1 MSFADNIKDSL
12 PTAGVPATGYFQPA
26 ENIEPNAFDT
36 SGNQPQDAP
45 YNQFPIIGD
54 ASSNL
59 VGSVTTPYLPVA
71 LPAYIPTIYR
81 NIYDI
86 QNNLENVIPATDVS
100 NNRVYP
106 TTYAVKN
113 YVQSQLFG
121 SEVLDPSSSSTGI
134 LQPSTGLTNSLVLS
148 ADALTNTNNFTTVA
162 YDSGDYN
169 VTSYTIE
176 SVDQSR
182 NGAQKNIIC
191 VSSLATE
198 NGNQVIMQISAGV
211 PLVTATPDSTSGNP
225 CFVVSGNFYRYYQF
239 VGAADS
245 LTLIQYN
252 DGTDPSRFFVIGQ
265 YGGNFS
271 NTLFAVD
278 SNGKASGITNLYTV

>member
-1 MSFADNIKDSL
+1 MSFADNIKKSL
-12 PTAGVPATGYFQPA
+12 PSDGVPATGFFQPA
-26 ENIEPNAFDT
+26 KNIESNTFDT

-45 YNQFPIIGD
+45 YNQYPIIGD

-71 LPAYIPTIYR
+71 LPAYIPTIYK

-100 NNRVYP
+100 DNRVYP
-106 TTYAVKN
+106 TTFAVKN

-121 SEVLDPSSSSTGI
+121 SEVLDPSSSSTSL
-134 LQPSTGLTNSLVLS
+134 LQPSTGLTNTLVLS
-148 ADALTNTNNFTTVA
+148 ADAANVNNFTTVI
-162 YDSGDYN
+162 YDSGTYN

-176 SVDQSR
+176 TVDQSR
-182 NGAQKNIIC
+182 NGAQKNVIC
-191 VSSLATE
+191 VSDLTTE
-198 NGNQVIMQISAGV
+198 DSNPVIMQISAGE
-211 PLVTATPDSTSGNP
+211 PDINDDVNDPTLQP
-225 CFVVSGNFYRYYQF
+225 AFVVSGTAYRYYQF
-239 VGAADS
+239 VGAADA

-252 DGTDPSRFFVIGQ
+252 NGTEPSRFFVIGQ

-278 SNGKASGITNLYTV
+278 SNSKANGITNLYID

>member
-12 PTAGVPATGYFQPA
+12 PTSGVPATGFFQPA
-26 ENIEPNAFDT
+26 ENIESNTFDT

-45 YNQFPIIGD
+45 YNQYPIIGD

-71 LPAYIPTIYR
+71 LPAYIPTIYK
-81 NIYDI
+81 NIYNI

-100 NNRVYP
+100 DNRLYP
-106 TTYAVKN
+106 TTFAVKN

-121 SEVLDPSSSSTGI
+121 SEVLDPSSSTTPI
-134 LQPSTGLTNSLVLS
+134 LQPSTGLTNTLVLS
-148 ADALTNTNNFTTVA
+148 ADALTNTNNFTNVA

-191 VSSLATE
+191 VSNLTTE

-211 PLVTATPDSTSGNP
+211 PDTSGDVNDP
-225 CFVVSGNFYRYYQF
+225 STQPSFVVSGNVYRYYQF

-252 DGTDPSRFFVIGQ
+252 DGTDPARFFVIGQ

-278 SNGKASGITNLYTV
+278 SNGDAKGITNLYTN